1 MLAEIEHFVNWLR
14 RRNPEARTWRD
25 YSYDLKQFAD
35 VVGDRPPG
43 DLTFHDVD
51 RFVISQVERGFKP
64 STINRRLAAIMSLY
78 IFLSDDDP
86 TLVCPV
92 LPHRHGLKEPRRLP
106 RPVQQDELGK
116 FFAVIDNARDRAMFV
131 LTLAPALRLAQV

>member
-1 MLAEIEHFVNWLR
+1 MLVEIERFVNWLR

-43 DLTFHDVD
+43 DITFHDVD
-51 RFVISQVERGFKP
+51 RFVMSQAERGFKP
-64 STINRRLAAIMSLY
+64 ATINRRLAAIMSLY

-86 TLVCPV
+86 ALVCPV
-92 LPHRHGLKEPRRLP
+92 LPHRHGLKEPQRLP
-106 RPVQQDELGK
+106 RQSPERSGVGLLSQVYATPSTFVNPATTRRTGR
-116 FFAVIDNARDRAMFV
+116 FAAS
-131 LTLAPALRLAQV
+131 